1 MFGTDAV
8 IPAVVRLTSLR
19 VDHYNKES
27 NNKELCINLDLLD
40 EVRTVAEQRLAWYQN
55 LMTMHYNKR
64 VKPRHFNRGELVLR
78 RVTLATRDL
87 SQ

>member
-1 MFGTDAV
+1 M

-64 VKPRHFNRGELVLR
+64 VKPRHFSRGELVLR

>member
-1 MFGTDAV
+1 M

-55 LMTMHYNKR
+55 LITMHYNKR
-64 VKPRHFNRGELVLR
+64 VKARHFSRGELVLR